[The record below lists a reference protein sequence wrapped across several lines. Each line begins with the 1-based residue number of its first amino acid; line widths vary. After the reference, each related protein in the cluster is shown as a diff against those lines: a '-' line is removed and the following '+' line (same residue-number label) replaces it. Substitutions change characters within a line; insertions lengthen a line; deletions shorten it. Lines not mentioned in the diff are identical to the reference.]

1 MKRIF
6 ILHSTAIIFS
16 LSLTSSVGIEK
27 AFEKPLSESKIVID
41 TIFSTNLN
49 EHRFIST
56 YLPKGYTKSKTYPVI
71 YSTDGQ
77 IIVDPYSKALD
88 SIIATKVIPE
98 FILVGVYS
106 NEKKVPNSD
115 SGCRNFEYIKG
126 WAEEWADE
134 NDTLLNS
141 RFSNH
146 FKFFSKEAIN
156 FIEKKYSVAK
166 SKNERHFYGVSNG
179 AGFGVT
185 LGSENPDLF
194 SNYLCFS
201 MVGGNY
207 ENLKWTKSN
216 FPYYYLSYGS
226 EEPVQFIIASKKFD
240 KFLTKKKFKHSLSI
254 YDGGHDRKK
263 WKKEFLKILPEII
276 K

>member
-6 ILHSTAIIFS
+6 ILPTTAILFI
-16 LSLTSSVGIEK
+16 LCVTSCVSIEK
-27 AFEKPLSESKIVID
+27 AIEKPNSESKIVID
-41 TIFSTNLN
+41 TIFSTYLN
-49 EHRFIST
+49 EHRIIST
-56 YLPKGYTKSKTYPVI
+56 YLPKGYTNENTYPVI
-71 YSTDGQ
+71 YATDGQ
-77 IIVDPYSKALD
+77 IIIDSYAKSLD

-106 NEKKVPNSD
+106 NETIVPNSEFEY
-115 SGCRNFEYIKG
+115 RNFEYIKD
-126 WAEEWADE
+126 WADE

-146 FKFFSKEAIN
+146 FKFFSEEAIN
-156 FIEKKYSVAK
+156 LIEKKYSVAK
-166 SKNERHFYGVSNG
+166 SKNGRHFYGTSNG

-201 MVGGNY
+201 MAGGNY
-207 ENLKWTKSN
+207 GNLKWTESN

-226 EEPVQFIIASKKFD
+226 EEPFPLIIAIKEFD
-240 KFLTKKKFKHSLSI
+240 EFLTQKKFKHSLNI
-254 YDGGHDRKK
+254 YNGGHDRKL